1 MTHNIMNILLI
12 YPSHRSKNENIEKL
26 IIKQRCRYNVLN
38 ETFFKIGHVTLS
50 CLKYHCEAGFPT
62 VFYIEVFEKEA
73 NHATMAGDRHKY
85 CIKTLHEHFKHDK
98 SSRHWSKI
106 AQGGGTTISL
116 EIAKSWRYR
125 SSR

>member
-1 MTHNIMNILLI
+1 MKTNILLI
-12 YPSHRSKNENIEKL
+12 FPFTPKL
-26 IIKQRCRYNVLN
+26 KRKYWKIDYQTTMSNNVLN

-85 CIKTLHEHFKHDK
+85 CIKTLHEYFKHEK
-98 SSRHWSKI
+98 SSRYRMKI
-106 AQGGGTTISL
+106 AQGGGGGTTTSL
-116 EIAKSWRYR
+116 EVVKSWRYQ